1 MDTFAH
7 LSNVNLNNRIVSFS
21 IRDLGEQLMQIA
33 LLIILDFIWNKMCE
47 NNEKNLR
54 TYCYAD
60 EIHVLFKNKDSAEFL
75 RQLYKRGRKYGLVIT
90 GITQNIE
97 DLLKSDTGRGMVS
110 NSEFLML
117 LRQAHEDVKI
127 LAPML
132 RISETQCLDL
142 ERADVGSGILKA
154 GSAVVPFRDRFPQ
167 DSFLYKLMSTNFNER
182 VKAGA
187 KKEPDKIHS

>member
-1 MDTFAH
+1 
-7 LSNVNLNNRIVSFS
+7 
-21 IRDLGEQLMQIA
+21 MQIA

-47 NNEKNLR
+47 NSEKNVR

-117 LRQAHEDVKI
+117 LKQAHEDIKI

-132 RISETQCLDL
+132 RISENQCLDL

-154 GSAVVPFRDRFPQ
+154 GSAVVPFKDRFPQ
-167 DSFLYKLMSTNFNER
+167 ESYLYKLLSTNFNER
-182 VKAGA
+182 VTTDVRA
-187 KKEPDKIHS
+187 